1 MTLRAYGSLF
11 GARHGSLPPHVLALH
26 GWGRTRADFDGLL
39 RGYEAVALDLPGFG
53 ASPPPDEAIG
63 AAGFAELIEP
73 VLSEF
78 GVPPVVV
85 GHSFGGRVAV
95 SLAAARPD
103 AVSGLVLAGVPLV
116 RRSSPVAKPSRRF
129 RLLRRARKIGL
140 ISEERLE
147 RARRRFGSDDYRAA
161 SGVMRGVLVKV
172 VNESYEDEL
181 GRLECPVRLV
191 WGERDAAV
199 PVTVAASAV
208 SLIAEGTLE
217 VVEGAGHDVHLSHPD
232 RVRAAI
238 DGLLA

>member
-11 GARHGSLPPHVLALH
+11 GARHGSRMPHVLALH
-26 GWGRTRADFDGLL
+26 GCGRTRADFDGLL

-53 ASPPPDEAIG
+53 ASPPPDEPIG
-63 AAGFAELIEP
+63 AAGYAELIET

-78 GVPPVVV
+78 DVPPVVV
-85 GHSFGGRVAV
+85 GHSFGGRIAV
-95 SLAAARPD
+95 SLAAARPG
-103 AVSGLVLAGVPLV
+103 AIAGLVLAGVPLV
-116 RRSSPVAKPSRRF
+116 RRSPPAPKPSRRF

-161 SGVMRGVLVKV
+161 VGVMRGVLVKV

-181 GRLECPVRLV
+181 SHLKCPVRLV
-191 WGERDAAV
+191 WGDRDAAV

-208 SLIAEGTLE
+208 SLIADGTLD
-217 VVEGAGHDVHLSHPD
+217 VVEAAGHDVHLTHPD

-238 DGLLA
+238 DELLV